1 MDDWGG
7 LENRCGLWATVGS
20 NPTLSA
26 RLSPVSDIPDP
37 LSPDERFAAF
47 AVQLDDPFDD
57 IGSGAGKYSPAAAV
71 QIAKSLGNEVTGV
84 DPPIKLERLRS
95 TGADHVFDYTQ
106 EDLAILGELFAA
118 GKSVPVID

>member
-37 LSPDERFAAF
+37 LRSDEGF
-47 AVQLDDPFDD
+47 VELDSKHSDPFND
-57 IGSGAGKYSPAAAV
+57 IRSGAGKFSPTRAV
-71 QIAKSLGNEVTGV
+71 QIAKSLGTEVTGV

-95 TGADHVFDYTQ
+95 TDADHVFDYTQ

-118 GKSVPVID
+118 GKAVPVIN